1 MSETYAYKVRDRKGK
16 VVSGTM
22 EGDDPK
28 LVAQRLREMG
38 MTPINVSRASSGLKT
53 EIVLRPGHVDLK
65 AIAIF
70 CRQFATMVNA
80 GLPIL
85 RCVAVLADQTE
96 STELAKV
103 LRRVRADVEAGAS
116 LTQAMGKH
124 PKTFN
129 NLLVA
134 MIRTGETTGMLGE
147 TLTEMASQIEREVTL
162 RGKVRSAMTYPV
174 AVVGLVILILVAML
188 LVVVPQFRTLYG
200 ELGADLPLP
209 TSILLALSGG
219 FQRFWWI
226 VFLASVAGAVGIRR
240 WIRTPEGRAR
250 WDKLKIS
257 VPVLGPLF
265 HKVAIAR
272 FSNTLAM
279 LLRAGVPILQAL
291 DVVKETVNNRV
302 VSSALDEVK
311 GSVREGES
319 ISRPLGR
326 HEVFPPMVVQMMAV
340 GEDSGSVDEMMSK
353 VADFYNEEVAA
364 TVDGLT
370 SLIEPVLIVVIG
382 IIVGGAVVSLYLP
395 MFNIINLIQ

>member
-1 MSETYAYKVRDRKGK
+1 MAETYSYKVRDRKGK
-16 VVSGTM
+16 IVTGTL

-28 LVAQRLREMG
+28 LVAQRLRDMG
-38 MTPINVSRASSGLKT
+38 MTPINVTKANSGLKT

-65 AIAIF
+65 SIAIF

-85 RCVAVLADQTE
+85 RCVSVLADQTE

-147 TLTEMASQIEREVTL
+147 TLTEMATQIEREVTL

-174 AVVGLVILILVAML
+174 AVIGLVILILIAML
-188 LVVVPQFRTLYG
+188 LIVVPQFRTLYG
-200 ELGADLPLP
+200 ELDAKLPLP
-209 TSILLALSGG
+209 TSILLAISGA
-219 FQRFWWI
+219 FQKAWWL
-226 VFLASVAGAVGIRR
+226 VFLASIGAGIGVRR
-240 WIRTPEGRAR
+240 WVRTPEGRAR

-257 VPVLGPLF
+257 VPVLGTLF

-353 VADFYNEEVAA
+353 VADFYNEEVSA
-364 TVDGLT
+364 TVEGLT

>member
-38 MTPINVSRASSGLKT
+38 MTPINVSKASSGLKT

-65 AIAIF
+65 SIAIF

-103 LRRVRADVEAGAS
+103 LRRVRADVESGSS
-116 LTQAMGKH
+116 LTQAMSKH

-200 ELGADLPLP
+200 ELGAKLPLP
-209 TSILLALSGG
+209 TSILLAISGA
-219 FQRFWWI
+219 FQKAWWLI
-226 VFLASVAGAVGIRR
+226 TLLAIGAGIGIRR
-240 WIRTPEGRAR
+240 WIRTPDGRAR

-257 VPVLGPLF
+257 VPVLGALF

-382 IIVGGAVVSLYLP
+382 VIVGGAVVSLYLP

>member
-28 LVAQRLREMG
+28 LVAQRLRDMG
-38 MTPINVSRASSGLKT
+38 MTPINVSKASSGLKT

-65 AIAIF
+65 SIAIF

-103 LRRVRADVEAGAS
+103 LRRVRADVESGSS

-134 MIRTGETTGMLGE
+134 MVRTGETTGMLGE

-200 ELGADLPLP
+200 ELGAKLPLP
-209 TSILLALSGG
+209 TSILLAISGAFQKAWWLVTLLAVGAG
-219 FQRFWWI
+219 F
-226 VFLASVAGAVGIRR
+226 GIRR

-257 VPVLGPLF
+257 VPVLGALF

-382 IIVGGAVVSLYLP
+382 VIVGGAVVSLYLP